1 MMWWMFCWWC
11 FWWFR
16 VIHIVCCVCLYSMNM
31 GRMVSIEASLYDDF
45 VFWWLYKHCV
55 LCVFVF
61 NEYVCMGRMVSIE
74 ASLYVHLGRRS
85 DLGHRCLA
93 VSCFYSFMY
102 RYVIHILVMYILMYI
117 SIHFTN
123 VICTHILVLL
133 PMFILS
139 LPRRNNQL
147 TIYNVF
153 CCFSAVIISTYWWWA
168 VTQSSE
174 YEEHLFYRKGRIL
187 WICICSFGRDG
198 EILF

>member
-16 VIHIVCCVCLYSMNM
+16 VIHIVCCVCLYS
-31 GRMVSIEASLYDDF
+31 VSIEASLYDDF

-123 VICTHILVLL
+123 VKCTHILVLL

-153 CCFSAVIISTYWWWA
+153 CCFSAVII
-168 VTQSSE
+168 
-174 YEEHLFYRKGRIL
+174 
-187 WICICSFGRDG
+187 
-198 EILF
+198 

>member
-16 VIHIVCCVCLYSMNM
+16 VIHIVCCVCLYSMN
-31 GRMVSIEASLYDDF
+31 
-45 VFWWLYKHCV
+45 
-55 LCVFVF
+55 
-61 NEYVCMGRMVSIE
+61 MGRMVSIE

-102 RYVIHILVMYILMYI
+102 RYVIHILVIYILMYI

-123 VICTHILVLL
+123 VKCTHILVLL

-153 CCFSAVIISTYWWWA
+153 CCFSAVIISTYWWA

-174 YEEHLFYRKGRIL
+174 YEEHLFSRKGRIL
-187 WICICSFGRDG
+187 WICICSFWRDG